1 MKFFLLI
8 HGVQGRLAAC
18 VVALATLVTLPGLA
32 PGAEPAEALQKRA
45 FDLVV
50 VEATPGGIATAVRA
64 AREGLQVLLVN
75 RTQHLGGILANGLG
89 VWDTQYEG
97 KRSPL
102 YDEVRR
108 GIMGHYR
115 STYGDK
121 SPQYLAAMPGKS
133 GHTNGR
139 FEARVAEQ
147 ILTALVEREANI
159 TVLKGHVPVRVER
172 EGRLLTRLHL
182 QAWNQDSA
190 PIPVSAAM
198 FADCSYEGDLL
209 PLAQVAYRVGRES
222 RKEYQEPHAGR
233 VYMRSS
239 KTPPDEATALLAEK
253 HDRLNLRKFPGCQ
266 EMVLPES
273 TGEGDSNVQ
282 AFNYRTT
289 LTSDPANRIPVI
301 RPADYD
307 PEFLKTLEFGS
318 IVSPL
323 PNQKIGWNR
332 PQLVGPHQA
341 YVEGDWKTRQ
351 AVMDQHW
358 NATMGLLYYLQNDP
372 SVSEERRKFF
382 GAYGLAKDEF
392 ADNGH
397 RPHEFYVREARR
409 LKGRYIVTQHDLML
423 KADTDRAPVHAD
435 SIAFAEWYMDTHA
448 CTPGKTGNS
457 LDEGKMM
464 LHHETF
470 PAQIPYRALLPV
482 ELDNLLVPVCLSATH
497 VAWGAIRLEPIW
509 MQIGESAGFACALAK
524 REKLLPGTLNA
535 ALLVRWLAQKQ
546 SMISFFNDLDVSAAE
561 PAIAAAQ
568 FFATRGFFP
577 GYDAMLDKP
586 MTTAL
591 AKVWIQAAAQHIPAT
606 DERAQ
611 ATFVLAQ
618 KASLDQT
625 QLSLKDW
632 QLLLAE
638 AGLPKEQTSSAE
650 PLSRRR
656 VLEHLWRIAQA
667 E

>member
-1 MKFFLLI
+1 M
-8 HGVQGRLAAC
+8 QGIKCWSAAC
-18 VVALATLVTLPGLA
+18 VGIFASLISLPDLASGNELA
-32 PGAEPAEALQKRA
+32 DAVQKRA

-89 VWDTQYEG
+89 VWDTEYEG
-97 KRSPL
+97 KRSPI
-102 YDEVRR
+102 YDEVRA
-108 GIMGHYR
+108 GIMEHYR
-115 STYGDK
+115 KTYGDN
-121 SPQYLAAMPGKS
+121 SPQYQAALPGSS

-147 ILTALVEREANI
+147 ILTALVAREANI
-159 TVLKGHVPVRVER
+159 TVLKGHVPVQLAR
-172 EGRLLTRLHL
+172 EGRMLTRLHL

-209 PLAQVAYRVGRES
+209 PLAQVAYRVGREA
-222 RKEYQEPHAGR
+222 RNEYLEPHAGR
-233 VYMRSS
+233 IYMRSS
-239 KTPPDEATALLAEK
+239 KTPPDESTALLAEK
-253 HDRLNLRKFPGCQ
+253 HDRLNLRKFPGFQ
-266 EMVLPES
+266 EIVQSES

-289 LTSDPANRIPVI
+289 LTSDPANRIPVT

-351 AVMDQHW
+351 AVMDRHW
-358 NATMGLLYYLQNDP
+358 NATMGLLYFLKNDP

-382 GAYGLAKDEF
+382 GAYGLAKDEY

-409 LKGRYIVTQHDLML
+409 LKGRYVITQHDLML
-423 KADTDRAPVHAD
+423 KADADRAPVHTD

-448 CTPGKTGNS
+448 CTPGKIGNS

-470 PAQIPYRALLPV
+470 PAQIPYRSLLPV
-482 ELDNLLVPVCLSATH
+482 ELDNLVVPVCLSATH
-497 VAWGAIRLEPIW
+497 VAWGSIRLEPIW
-509 MQIGESAGFACALAK
+509 MQVGESAGYACALAK
-524 REKLLPGTLNA
+524 ELKSTPGQISPTR
-535 ALLVRWLAQKQ
+535 LVRHMAGRQ
-546 SMISFFNDLDVSAAE
+546 SMISFFNDVDVSSSDTAVQ
-561 PAIAAAQ
+561 AAQ
-568 FFATRGFFP
+568 FYATRGFFAT
-577 GYDAMLDKP
+577 YDAELELP
-586 MTTAL
+586 VTEAV
-591 AKVWIQAAAQHIPAT
+591 AAVWMRAARNLPENDDQAHEVRQQV
-606 DERAQ
+606 ERAS
-611 ATFVLAQ
+611 AD
-618 KASLDQT
+618 SIP
-625 QLSLKDW
+625 LSREKGAE
-632 QLLLAE
+632 LLRA
-638 AGLPKEQTSSAE
+638 AGLPAELEEAGQTVTRGQM
-650 PLSRRR
+650 LQ
-656 VLEHLWRIAQA
+656 HLW
-667 E
+667 EKTGLL